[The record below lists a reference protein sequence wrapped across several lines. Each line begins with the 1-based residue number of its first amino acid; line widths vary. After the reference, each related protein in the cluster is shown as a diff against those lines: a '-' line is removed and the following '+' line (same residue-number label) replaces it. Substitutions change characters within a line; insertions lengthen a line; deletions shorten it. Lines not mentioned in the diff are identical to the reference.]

1 MWDEWQIHHGN
12 GGVTASCGGGKDGAV
27 SGKMGLNK
35 PKCGRAIEA
44 WRKAARCDDANVNA
58 VMKTGLCHREPA
70 VRRLPTDRQ
79 AVVLDHLQTHQE

>member
-35 PKCGRAIEA
+35 PKRGRAIEA
-44 WRKAARCDDANVNA
+44 WRKTTRCDDANVNT
-58 VMKTGLCHREPA
+58 VMKQDCAIANRPCA
-70 VRRLPTDRQ
+70 ACQ
-79 AVVLDHLQTHQE
+79 